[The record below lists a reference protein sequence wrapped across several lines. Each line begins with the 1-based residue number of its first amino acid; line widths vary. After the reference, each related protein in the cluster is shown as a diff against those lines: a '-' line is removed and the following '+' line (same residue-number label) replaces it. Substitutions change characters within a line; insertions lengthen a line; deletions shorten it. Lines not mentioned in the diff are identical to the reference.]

1 MLELIKEVILGE
13 SLAIK
18 KIADYIDY
26 QQVLQAV
33 ELIQFCQSKLVISGV
48 GKSGIIGK
56 KIVATFTSIGI
67 TSVFLHPLEALHGD
81 LGIVSANDIA
91 ILISHSGE
99 TSELLEI
106 LPHLKNRAKAII
118 SIVGRENSKLAHL
131 SDVVLLGKV
140 DKEVCPL
147 NILPTASATVALV
160 IGDLLA
166 VLLMQAKSLTKE
178 DFAINHP
185 AGALGKRLTLK
196 VKHIMNQGLELPKI
210 SPDALL
216 PDALKELNR
225 IPLGCVCVL
234 DNNDYLLGIITD
246 GDIRRLL
253 SSHLFSELETLK
265 VCDIMVQEPL
275 KINPETLAYDA
286 LNIMENNRKKSVSV
300 LPVVTDENVC
310 LGVVRLHDLVKLGL

>member
-1 MLELIKEVILGE
+1 MFKLIKEIILGE
-13 SLAIK
+13 SLAIQ

-26 QQVLQAV
+26 NEVIKAV
-33 ELIQFCQSKLVISGV
+33 ELIQGCQSKLVISGV

-56 KIVATFTSIGI
+56 KIGATFTSLGV

-81 LGIVSANDIA
+81 LGIVSANDVVIM
-91 ILISHSGE
+91 ISNSGE
-99 TSELLEI
+99 TAELLEI
-106 LPHLKNRAKAII
+106 LPYIKNRAKAII
-118 SIVGRENSKLAHL
+118 SIVGRENSKLASL

-196 VKHIMNQGLELPKI
+196 VEHIMHHGSDLPKI
-210 SPDALL
+210 SHDALL
-216 PDALKELNR
+216 LDALKELNR
-225 IPLGCVCVL
+225 ISLGCVCVL
-234 DNNDYLLGIITD
+234 DENDYLLGIITD
-246 GDIRRLL
+246 GDIRRLF
-253 SSHLFSELETLK
+253 SSHLFSELEHLK
-265 VCDIMVQEPL
+265 IYDIMIREPL
-275 KINPETLAYDA
+275 TILPETLAYEA
-286 LNIMENNRKKSVSV
+286 LNIMENNRKKPVSV
-300 LPVVTDENVC
+300 IPVVNDKNVC
-310 LGVVRLHDLVKLGL
+310 VGVVRLHDLVKLGL

>member
-1 MLELIKEVILGE
+1 MFKLIKEIILGE
-13 SLAIK
+13 SLAIQ

-26 QQVLQAV
+26 NEVIKAV
-33 ELIQFCQSKLVISGV
+33 ELIQGCQSKLVISGV

-56 KIVATFTSIGI
+56 KIGATFTSLGV

-81 LGIVSANDIA
+81 LGIVSANDVVIM
-91 ILISHSGE
+91 ISNSGE
-99 TSELLEI
+99 TAELLEI
-106 LPHLKNRAKAII
+106 LPYIKNRAKAII
-118 SIVGRENSKLAHL
+118 SIVGRENSKLASL

-196 VKHIMNQGLELPKI
+196 VEHIMHHGSDLPKI
-210 SPDALL
+210 SHDALL
-216 PDALKELNR
+216 LDALKELNR
-225 IPLGCVCVL
+225 ISLGCVCVL
-234 DNNDYLLGIITD
+234 DENDYLLGIITD
-246 GDIRRLL
+246 GDIRRLF
-253 SSHLFSELETLK
+253 SSHLFSELEHLK
-265 VCDIMVQEPL
+265 IYDIMIREPL
-275 KINPETLAYDA
+275 IISPKTLAYEA
-286 LNIMENNRKKSVSV
+286 LNIMENNRRKPVSV
-300 LPVVTDENVC
+300 LPVVNDKNVC
-310 LGVVRLHDLVKLGL
+310 VGVVRLHDLVKLGL

>member
-1 MLELIKEVILGE
+1 MFKLIKEIILGE
-13 SLAIK
+13 SLAIQ

-26 QQVLQAV
+26 NEVIKAV
-33 ELIQFCQSKLVISGV
+33 ELIQGCQSKLVISGV

-56 KIVATFTSIGI
+56 KIGATFTSLGV

-81 LGIVSANDIA
+81 LGIVSANDVVIM
-91 ILISHSGE
+91 ISNSGE
-99 TSELLEI
+99 TAELLEI
-106 LPHLKNRAKAII
+106 LPYIKNRAKAII
-118 SIVGRENSKLAHL
+118 SIVGRENSKLASL

-196 VKHIMNQGLELPKI
+196 VEHIMHHGSDLPKI
-210 SPDALL
+210 SHDALL
-216 PDALKELNR
+216 LDALKELNR
-225 IPLGCVCVL
+225 ISLGCVCVL
-234 DNNDYLLGIITD
+234 DENDYLLGIITD
-246 GDIRRLL
+246 GDIRRLF
-253 SSHLFSELETLK
+253 SSHLFSELEHLK
-265 VCDIMVQEPL
+265 IYDIMIREPL
-275 KINPETLAYDA
+275 TILPETLAYEA
-286 LNIMENNRKKSVSV
+286 LNIMENNRRKPVSV
-300 LPVVTDENVC
+300 LPVVNDKNVC
-310 LGVVRLHDLVKLGL
+310 VGVVRLHDLVKLGL

>member
-1 MLELIKEVILGE
+1 MFKLIKEIISGE
-13 SLAIK
+13 SLAIQ

-26 QQVLQAV
+26 NEVLKAV
-33 ELIQFCQSKLVISGV
+33 ELIQGCQSKLVISGV

-56 KIVATFTSIGI
+56 KIGATFISLGV

-81 LGIVSANDIA
+81 LGIVSANDVVIM
-91 ILISHSGE
+91 ISNSGE
-99 TSELLEI
+99 TAELLEI
-106 LPHLKNRAKAII
+106 LPYIKNRAKAII
-118 SIVGRENSKLAHL
+118 SIVGRENSKLASL

-196 VKHIMNQGLELPKI
+196 VEHIMHHGSDLPKI
-210 SPDALL
+210 SHDALL
-216 PDALKELNR
+216 LDALKELNR
-225 IPLGCVCVL
+225 ISLGCVCVL
-234 DNNDYLLGIITD
+234 DENDYLLGIITD
-246 GDIRRLL
+246 GDIRRLF
-253 SSHLFSELETLK
+253 SSHLFSELEHLK
-265 VCDIMVQEPL
+265 IYDIMIREPL
-275 KINPETLAYDA
+275 IISPKTLAYEA
-286 LNIMENNRKKSVSV
+286 LNIMENNRRKPVSV
-300 LPVVTDENVC
+300 LPVVNDKNVC
-310 LGVVRLHDLVKLGL
+310 VGVVRLHDLVKLGL

>member
-1 MLELIKEVILGE
+1 MFKLIKEIILGE
-13 SLAIK
+13 SLAIQ

-26 QQVLQAV
+26 NEVLKAV
-33 ELIQFCQSKLVISGV
+33 ELIQGCQSKLVISGV

-56 KIVATFTSIGI
+56 KIGATFISLGV

-81 LGIVSANDIA
+81 LGIVSANDVVIM
-91 ILISHSGE
+91 ISNSGE
-99 TSELLEI
+99 TAELLEI
-106 LPHLKNRAKAII
+106 LPYIKNRAKAII
-118 SIVGRENSKLAHL
+118 SIVGRENSKLASL

-196 VKHIMNQGLELPKI
+196 VEDIMHHGSDLPKI
-210 SPDALL
+210 SHDALL
-216 PDALKELNR
+216 LDALKELNR
-225 IPLGCVCVL
+225 ISLGCVCVL
-234 DNNDYLLGIITD
+234 DENDYLLGIITD
-246 GDIRRLL
+246 GDIRRLF
-253 SSHLFSELETLK
+253 SSHLFSELEHLK
-265 VCDIMVQEPL
+265 IYDIMIREPL
-275 KINPETLAYDA
+275 IISPKTLAYEA
-286 LNIMENNRKKSVSV
+286 LNIMENNRRKPVSV
-300 LPVVTDENVC
+300 LPVVNDKNVC
-310 LGVVRLHDLVKLGL
+310 VGVVRLHDLVKLGL